1 MVSTDI
7 TGTRGDRRAEG
18 LAHAAAEAH
27 AHGHDEHGGHGGH
40 GGTSLNR
47 LSVSATLHCMTGCVI
62 GEVIGL
68 AVATALGWSTA
79 GQIALA
85 VGLAY
90 VFGFALTSVPLARA
104 GLALGAIVPIAL
116 ATDTVSI
123 TIMELVANAT
133 MLLVPGAMS
142 DEVFDTR
149 MWLTMALGFAIAFPF
164 AFVANRWLLARGKG
178 HALVHRYH
186 HH

>member
-1 MVSTDI
+1 MASHVHQD
-7 TGTRGDRRAEG
+7 
-18 LAHAAAEAH
+18 HAQ
-27 AHGHDEHGGHGGH
+27 EHGGGS
-40 GGTSLNR
+40 SLNR
-47 LSVSATLHCMTGCVI
+47 LGVSATLHCMTGCVI

-68 AVATALGWSTA
+68 AIATSLGWSTA

-104 GLALGAIVPIAL
+104 GLTLGAIVPIAL

-178 HALVHRYH
+178 HAVVHQYH
-186 HH
+186 QH